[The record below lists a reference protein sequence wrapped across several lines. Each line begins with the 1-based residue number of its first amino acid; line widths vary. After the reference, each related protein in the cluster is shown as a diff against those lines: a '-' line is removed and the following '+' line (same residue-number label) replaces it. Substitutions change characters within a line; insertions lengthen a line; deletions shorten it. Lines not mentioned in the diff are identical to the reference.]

1 MKDKIQLTNKKSSQK
16 LLLKHRVKIRK
27 MKSKRIQSWKKINK
41 TYQKSKRREVKWED
55 TLRKIKSKNNLQ
67 SKKDNL
73 QEKNQNQEN

>member
-1 MKDKIQLTNKKSSQK
+1 MKDKIQLTNKKSSQT